1 MPAGRWDIPQGR
13 NVNSWQR
20 LSPPQLFVGSF
31 GFLIAIGTVGLK
43 LLPGLYQTEPLGWLD
58 AAFMATSAV
67 CVTGLAVTDIATH
80 FTMLGQVFLLLLIQ
94 LGGLGMLAFTSLIIL
109 ALGRRL
115 SVRAE
120 SLGVSSRE
128 AAPHVDTRRLTL
140 DVVRF
145 TLLLEGIGALIL
157 YGLWVPSFGW
167 SGAAW
172 PAIFH
177 SISAFCNAGFSTF
190 SDSLIGVR
198 NSPAVLCVVM
208 ILITAG
214 GIGFLTMEEAHLKC
228 FRRHVRGRTR
238 FSLHSRLVL
247 WTSGILTF
255 GGCVLFLFF
264 ERHGCLATMPL
275 GDRICNALFMSVTA
289 RTAGFNTV
297 DYATVTDSGN
307 FLTILLMTIGGSPG
321 STAGGLKTTTF
332 AIIGLLA
339 WSRFR
344 SRETTSF
351 GGRSIPEETVQRS
364 VGLMVVAVGVAAIG
378 VFALAATEPLP
389 TVEERFLGRV
399 FEVASAFNTVGLTM
413 GVTPQLSPAGRV
425 TAIVLMFLGR
435 VGPLT
440 LAAAL
445 IVRRPPGG
453 RFRYAYEEVV
463 VG

>member
-13 NVNSWQR
+13 KVNSWQR

-31 GFLIAIGTVGLK
+31 GLLIVIGTIGLK
-43 LLPGLYQTEPLGWLD
+43 LLPGLYRTEPLGWLD

-80 FTMLGQVFLLLLIQ
+80 FTMFGQAFLLALIQ

-120 SLGVSSRE
+120 TLAVSARD
-128 AAPHVDTRRLTL
+128 AAPHIDTRRLTL

-145 TLLLEGIGALIL
+145 TLLLEGTGAIIL
-157 YGLWVPSFGW
+157 YCLWVPSFGW
-167 SGAAW
+167 SGALW
-172 PAIFH
+172 PALFH
-177 SISAFCNAGFSTF
+177 SVSSFCNAGFSTF
-190 SDSLIGVR
+190 SDSLIGMQT
-198 NSPAVLCVVM
+198 SPAVLCVVM
-208 ILITAG
+208 MLITAG
-214 GIGFLTMEEAHLKC
+214 GIGFLTMEEAYLRC
-228 FRRHVRGRTR
+228 FNRLAHRPSR
-238 FSLHSRLVL
+238 FSLHSQLVL
-247 WTSGILTF
+247 WMSALLTI
-255 GGCVLFLFF
+255 GGCLLFLLF
-264 ERHGCLATMPL
+264 ERNGCLAALPP
-275 GDRICNALFMSVTA
+275 GHRICNALFMSVTA

-297 DYATVTDSGN
+297 DYTSVTDSGN

-344 SRETTSF
+344 ALETTSF
-351 GGRSIPEETVQRS
+351 RGRSIPEETVQRS
-364 VGLMVVAVGVAAIG
+364 VGLMVVAVGIAAIG
-378 VFALAATEPLP
+378 VFALAATEALP
-389 TVEERFLGRV
+389 AVEERFLGRM

-413 GVTPQLSPAGRV
+413 GVTPQLSSAGRII
-425 TAIVLMFLGR
+425 AIVLMFMGR
-435 VGPLT
+435 VGPVT

-445 IVRRPPGG
+445 IVRRPWGS